1 MPIRYSDSSGG
12 GIPFGN
18 NAGRPANPGIGKLYS
33 NGEAARLELYTNN
46 GWQNIVQET
55 PGVASITGTYSEQ
68 TNSGT
73 IVISGTNFVSGAYA
87 SAVGTNGIEIQATS
101 TTYNSLVQLTAT
113 FTGLSNQYEPY
124 GIKVTNPS
132 NLFGL
137 IPNALYINAS
147 PVWVTSSGSL
157 GSFNELVSISL
168 LATATDSDST
178 ITYALASGS
187 SLPSGISLNSSTGAI
202 TGILPAVTQDTT
214 YNFTVNASDGLNII
228 PRSFSIT
235 SLNAITWNTA
245 AGSLGTFF
253 ELSSI
258 NLPLSATTPDSATVT
273 YALANGSS
281 LPTGVSL
288 NTSSGVISGTLP
300 DISTNTTY
308 TFTIN
313 ALQGATISPRT
324 FSITSTAYQPVSTV
338 EVLVVA
344 GGGGGGHGDNDNVQ
358 SSGGGAGGLVYD
370 TAKNV
375 SSWIGVA
382 KTLTVGTGG
391 PAGNSTT
398 SSDGT
403 NSILG
408 DITALK
414 GGYGGGGG
422 ATPGGGGSGTYGS
435 GGGQGGSGGGI
446 SPNNAQG
453 TAGQGNQGGQGQ
465 GGPYDTA
472 GGGGGAGGAG
482 GNATSSSAG
491 TGGIGRTISI
501 TGQSVGYAG
510 GGGNNSDLGYGGGF
524 NGSFANRQGKPNT
537 GGGGKGSTGAG
548 GSGVVIIAYPIGNLP
563 ISSISAGL
571 TYTLDTSTRS
581 GYRVY
586 RFTAGTGTITF

>member
-1 MPIRYSDSSGG
+1 MSDIRTSALG

-18 NAGRPANPGIGKLYS
+18 SAGRPTAQTGQPYF
-33 NGEAARLELYTNN
+33 NGETARLELYTNN

-73 IVISGTNFVSGAYA
+73 IVISGTNFVNGAYA
-87 SAVGTNGIEIQATS
+87 SAIGTNGIEIQATS

-168 LATATDSDST
+168 LATGTDSDST

-202 TGILPAVTQDTT
+202 TGILPAITQDTT

-273 YALANGSS
+273 YELANGSS

-300 DISTNTTY
+300 NISTDTTY

-324 FSITSTAYQPVSTV
+324 FSINSTAYQPTSTV

-344 GGGGGGHGDNDNVQ
+344 GGGGGGHGDTDGTQ

-375 SSWIGVA
+375 SSWVGVP
-382 KTLTVGTGG
+382 KTLTIGTGG
-391 PAGNSTT
+391 PAGSSTT

-414 GGYGGGGG
+414 GGAGGGGG
-422 ATPGGGGSGTYGS
+422 ATPGQGGNGTYGS
-435 GGGQGGSGGGI
+435 GGGQGGSGG
-446 SPNNAQG
+446 SMTPSNAQG
-453 TAGQGNQGGQGQ
+453 TPGQGNQGGSGT
-465 GGPYDTA
+465 GAPGDAA
-472 GGGGGAGGAG
+472 GGGGGAGSAG
-482 GNATSSSAG
+482 GNASGSTAG

-501 TGQSVGYAG
+501 TGVAVGYAG
-510 GGGNNSDLGYGGGF
+510 GGGNNGDLGFGGGF
-524 NGSFANRQGKPNT
+524 NGSFANRQGKVNT
-537 GGGGKGSTGAG
+537 GGGGKGSQGAG
-548 GSGVVIIAYPIGNLP
+548 GSGVVVIAYPISNLP

-571 TYTLDTSTRS
+571 TYTLDTSTRP

-586 RFTAGTGTITF
+586 RFTAGSGTITF